1 MHNNFL
7 ESESSD
13 PKVSRI
19 TIFFQTSSNC
29 DLLEKL
35 DRYREF
41 RLCCG
46 VRKNR
51 KSPQVRLAH
60 VFIEPFGEARNGFV
74 VRSRE
79 CRFMLE
85 MEIVE
90 GGSGQQESREPS
102 TVPDNCRACKI
113 MENKLAE
120 LGVDKLKALSRVKV
134 EVKDEQG
141 GATIVLPI
149 DQQEAAEGQQDQE
162 LLAVVDVGE
171 DGQPTMA
178 QSVTLGMDYMKY
190 GKNNMSGT
198 KILNYNIIHNM

>member
-1 MHNNFL
+1 MYASVRHQKIHFL
-7 ESESSD
+7 FYSL
-13 PKVSRI
+13 
-19 TIFFQTSSNC
+19 QTSSNC

-51 KSPQVRLAH
+51 KSHQVKLAQ
-60 VFIEPFGEARNGFV
+60 VFIEPFGETRNGFI

-90 GGSGQQESREPS
+90 GGGSQQEPREPS
-102 TVPDNCRACKI
+102 TVPDNCRSCKV

-120 LGVDKLKALSRVKV
+120 LGVDKLKSLSRVKV
-134 EVKDEQG
+134 EVKDEHS

-149 DQQEAAEGQQDQE
+149 DQNTSATEGQHDQE
-162 LLAVVDVGE
+162 NLLAVVDVGE
-171 DGQPTMA
+171 DGQPTMTQA
-178 QSVTLGMDYMKY
+178 VTLGMHIIENPMFCY
-190 GKNNMSGT
+190 
-198 KILNYNIIHNM
+198 ILFI

>member
-1 MHNNFL
+1 MA
-7 ESESSD
+7 
-13 PKVSRI
+13 
-19 TIFFQTSSNC
+19 Q
-29 DLLEKL
+29 
-35 DRYREF
+35 
-41 RLCCG
+41 
-46 VRKNR
+46 
-51 KSPQVRLAH
+51 
-60 VFIEPFGEARNGFV
+60 VFIEPFGETRNGFV

-102 TVPDNCRACKI
+102 TVPDNCRSCKI

-134 EVKDEQG
+134 EVKDEHS

-149 DQQEAAEGQQDQE
+149 DQSMPAGATEGQQDQDN

-171 DGQPTMA
+171 DGQPTMTQA
-178 QSVTLGMDYMKY
+178 VTLG
-190 GKNNMSGT
+190 
-198 KILNYNIIHNM
+198 ILIIDQLRDR

>member
-1 MHNNFL
+1 MNLIYFFV
-7 ESESSD
+7 
-13 PKVSRI
+13 P
-19 TIFFQTSSNC
+19 FQTSSNC

-51 KSPQVRLAH
+51 KSQQVKLSQ
-60 VFIEPFGEARNGFV
+60 VFIEPFGETRNGFI

-85 MEIVE
+85 IEIVE
-90 GGSGQQESREPS
+90 GGSGQQESKEPS
-102 TVPDNCRACKI
+102 TIPDNCRSCKI

-120 LGVDKLKALSRVKV
+120 LGVDKLKSLSRVKV
-134 EVKDEQG
+134 EVKDEHS

-149 DQQEAAEGQQDQE
+149 DQSSGEGEGPNDQE
-162 LLAVVDVGE
+162 NLLAVVDVGE
-171 DGQPTMA
+171 DGQPTMTQA
-178 QSVTLGMDYMKY
+178 VTLGIYIQLNLNLLPLKHCEI
-190 GKNNMSGT
+190 KMSNIYST
-198 KILNYNIIHNM
+198 KIF

>member
-1 MHNNFL
+1 MFVI
-7 ESESSD
+7 E
-13 PKVSRI
+13 
-19 TIFFQTSSNC
+19 IFQFQTSSNC

-51 KSPQVRLAH
+51 KSQQIKLEQ
-60 VFIEPFGEARNGFV
+60 VFIEPFGETRDGFV

-85 MEIVE
+85 LEMVE
-90 GGSGQQESREPS
+90 GVNNPPESREPS
-102 TVPDNCRACKI
+102 TVPDNCRCCKV

-120 LGVDKLKALSRVKV
+120 LGVDKLKSLSRVKV
-134 EVKDEQG
+134 EVKDEHS

-149 DQQEAAEGQQDQE
+149 DQNTGVTEGQNDQE
-162 LLAVVDVGE
+162 NLLAVVDVGE
-171 DGQPTMA
+171 DGQPTMTQA
-178 QSVTLGMDYMKY
+178 VTLGIK
-190 GKNNMSGT
+190 
-198 KILNYNIIHNM
+198 